1 MAEHETE
8 WEHKDKMWTYL
19 IVLGLFIAA
28 LVIINVAW
36 KNPAAVGSSVRSFLG
51 LPGWLLAV
59 ILAGFGMLV
68 FWLGL
73 KMEPDWPE
81 AIGAFMLAA
90 AITWLELIV
99 GWSKF
104 DVGGLVVVPYLIPV
118 VVFVL
123 MLMYAVRNSR

>member
-1 MAEHETE
+1 MSEHETE

-19 IVLGLFIAA
+19 IFLFLLVGIVVL
-28 LVIINVAW
+28 VNVVW
-36 KNPAAVGSSVRSFLG
+36 KNPSAVGSSLKSFMG
-51 LPGWLLAV
+51 LPGWLLATIMAFV
-59 ILAGFGMLV
+59 GGLI
-68 FWLGL
+68 FWVGL

-81 AIGAFMLAA
+81 AVGAFFVAG

-104 DVGGLVVVPYLIPV
+104 DFGGLVVVPYLIPV

-123 MLMYAVRNSR
+123 MLVYAVRNSR